1 MVTEEGAEVSSAT
14 ASAGPDRQGS
24 RNLLSNSTESK
35 SSRLGH
41 LSHLG
46 LPGNINAREAGS
58 KKGVRSTNAG
68 GGRLLSASLFHG
80 GSAKPASC
88 SCAAAVASSARLR
101 AASVDSLRHDARMTL
116 AQD

>member
-58 KKGVRSTNAG
+58 RGAFNQRR
-68 GGRLLSASLFHG
+68 GR
-80 GSAKPASC
+80 
-88 SCAAAVASSARLR
+88 AAALSKFVPRRQRETGL
-101 AASVDSLRHDARMTL
+101 L
-116 AQD
+116 